1 MMRTVKGLTVIAWLL
16 EAAGLE
22 MAALVCVAPLE
33 TPRMWTRTMAWQA
46 RAAARGEFVC
56 VYDLLPLLHRPA
68 VHAFLTSWAALW
80 WAAGLFAAGIAL
92 LAAAAGLAERLNLG
106 PEAALSERTLMATM
120 MACAS
125 ALGVL
130 LML

>member
-1 MMRTVKGLTVIAWLL
+1 MRTVKGLTVIGWLL

-22 MAALVCVAPLE
+22 MAALVCLAPLE
-33 TPRMWTRTMAWQA
+33 TPRMWARTMAWQA

-56 VYDLLPLLHRPA
+56 VYEVLPLLHRPA

-80 WAAGLFAAGIAL
+80 WAAGLFAAGLAV

-106 PEAALSERTLMATM
+106 PEAALSERTLMVTM